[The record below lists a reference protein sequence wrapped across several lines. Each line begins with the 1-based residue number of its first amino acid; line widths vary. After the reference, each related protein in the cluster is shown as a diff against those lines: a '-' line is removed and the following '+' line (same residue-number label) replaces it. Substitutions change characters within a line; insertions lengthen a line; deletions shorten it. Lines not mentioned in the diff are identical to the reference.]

1 MGRGAVN
8 GAGSF
13 QLSAVSF
20 QLSAV
25 SFQLFE
31 QTKPILQKC
40 CVLSGLWRIFR
51 PPIHA
56 DGFQVFEPP
65 GGWKLAFVSSFC

>member
-1 MGRGAVN
+1 MGWGAVKWS
-8 GAGSF
+8 G
-13 QLSAVSF
+13 QLSAFSY

-31 QTKPILQKC
+31 QTKPISQKW

-51 PPIHA
+51 PPIQA
-56 DGFQVFEPP
+56 NVEIGFRFELLLKTKDRI
-65 GGWKLAFVSSFC
+65 GFAS